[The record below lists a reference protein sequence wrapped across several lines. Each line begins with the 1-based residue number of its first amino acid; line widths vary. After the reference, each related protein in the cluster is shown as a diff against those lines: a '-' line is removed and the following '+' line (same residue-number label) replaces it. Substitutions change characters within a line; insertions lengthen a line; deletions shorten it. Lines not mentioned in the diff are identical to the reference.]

1 MPSIEIQYAKEFD
14 DPSVLPTMKPFNNC
28 PYDSEDLIVIVWM
41 ETLCFIFENPITTT
55 IVSASTLALIVLAL
69 VVAWEVVIDRQA
81 DYAALFVS
89 VVQRWGASV
98 ADVSD
103 AAGAAGA
110 AGVVLK
116 SL

>member
-1 MPSIEIQYAKEFD
+1 M
-14 DPSVLPTMKPFNNC
+14 
-28 PYDSEDLIVIVWM
+28 
-41 ETLCFIFENPITTT
+41 
-55 IVSASTLALIVLAL
+55 
-69 VVAWEVVIDRQA
+69 VAWEVVIDRQA